1 MDNSVIIKG
10 NKHGIVVVMDENI
23 PFAELKVS
31 LAEKFRSASKFFDK
45 ANMAVT
51 FEGRKLTQDEE
62 KEILDIIAENSELNI
77 ICVVDN
83 DKLRDDYYKKAVDK
97 CYDLLSRRDHSV
109 KELKTKLLRTVDEEN
124 ADKAIEKMIDYGYL
138 DDEKYAKNLVKY
150 LSETKRMSR
159 NHIKQEMYKRGVPN
173 DIIAY
178 TLEETEIDNV
188 SAVVDLIFTKYRNK
202 LDAQD
207 GNKKVIAALMRKGFS
222 YSDIREAFDRIENE
236 EYD

>member
-1 MDNSVIIKG
+1 MKISHTKG
-10 NKHGIVVVMDENI
+10 RGKKIHIFIDDEYTI
-23 PFAELKVS
+23 
-31 LAEKFRSASKFFDK
+31 
-45 ANMAVT
+45 T
-51 FEGRKLTQDEE
+51 T
-62 KEILDIIAENSELNI
+62 DIDFWAENFFKDGQEIGDDEWKKL
-77 ICVVDN
+77 VDGIN
-83 DKLRDDYYKKAVDK
+83 YKKAVDK

-109 KELKTKLLRTVDEEN
+109 KELKTKLLRTVDEESAN
-124 ADKAIEKMIDYGYL
+124 RAIEKMTDYGYL

-173 DIIAY
+173 DIAAY

-222 YSDIREAFDRIENE
+222 YSDIREAFERIENE

>member
-1 MDNSVIIKG
+1 MKISHTNGRGKKIHIFVDDEYTITTDIDFWAEHFFKDGQEITKEQWQELCN
-10 NKHGIVVVMDENI
+10 GI
-23 PFAELKVS
+23 
-31 LAEKFRSASKFFDK
+31 
-45 ANMAVT
+45 
-51 FEGRKLTQDEE
+51 
-62 KEILDIIAENSELNI
+62 
-77 ICVVDN
+77 
-83 DKLRDDYYKKAVDK
+83 YYKKAVDK

-124 ADKAIEKMIDYGYL
+124 ADRAIERMIDYGYL

-150 LSETKRMSR
+150 LSETKRMSK

-222 YSDIREAFDRIENE
+222 YSDIREAFERIENE